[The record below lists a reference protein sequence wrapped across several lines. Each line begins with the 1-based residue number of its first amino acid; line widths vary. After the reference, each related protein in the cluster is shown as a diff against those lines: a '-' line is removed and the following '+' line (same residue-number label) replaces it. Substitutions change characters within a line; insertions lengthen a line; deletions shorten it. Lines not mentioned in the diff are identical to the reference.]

1 MPTDYFR
8 YFALGPEAHH
18 WGVAVTASGYT
29 RVPARAPYPLTT
41 HPVDH
46 ALSWERG
53 RVLEALQIVFISA
66 GRGSFESAATGLQEI
81 EPGTA
86 FLILPKTWHR
96 YRPDP
101 STGWTESWLE
111 VQGPVVEN
119 LIQAKVFSAD
129 AAVRP
134 VAPAAGLEE
143 SLDSLHSHA
152 RTAGPGFDPES
163 TAAAIT
169 VLAAWEKSERIQ
181 PDRSRLSAA
190 ILQAEKLLA
199 ERLDEPVDVES
210 IARKLGLGYSHFRR
224 AFKAHTGFAPWQ
236 YVLHLRLTQA
246 RRMLSASDATLD
258 AVAQQLGFSS
268 GFHLSSAFK
277 RAYGIAPEHWR
288 KQFVRA
294 MPPRDARPL
303 ARLRH

>member
-8 YFALGPEAHH
+8 YFAFGPEAHH
-18 WGVAVTASGYT
+18 WGLALTASGYT
-29 RVPARAPYPLTT
+29 RVPARSPYPLNS
-41 HPVDH
+41 HPTDH

-66 GRGSFESAATGLQEI
+66 GRGSFESSETGAQEI
-81 EPGTA
+81 EPGNA
-86 FLILPKTWHR
+86 FLIMPKTWHR

-101 STGWTESWLE
+101 ATGWTESWLE
-111 VQGPVVEN
+111 VQGPVVDN
-119 LIQAKVFSAD
+119 LVRAQVFSAR
-129 AAVRP
+129 AAVR
-134 VAPAAGLEE
+134 VIGPAAGLEE
-143 SLDSLHSHA
+143 ALDALHTRA

-163 TAAAIT
+163 TAAAVT
-169 VLAAWEKSERIQ
+169 VLAAWEKAERIQ

-199 ERLDEPVDVES
+199 ERLREPVNVES
-210 IARKLGLGYSHFRR
+210 IARKLGIGYSHFRR

-236 YVLHLRLTQA
+236 YVLHLRLSQA
-246 RRMLSASDATLD
+246 RRVLSASDATLE
-258 AVAQQLGFSS
+258 AVAAQFGFSS

-294 MPPRDARPL
+294 MPQVDARSS
-303 ARLRH
+303 ARSRR